1 MTQTPIP
8 ILNLGT
14 GVKWEVSK
22 QKQATVTSVKLG
34 DGYSINTVPP
44 NSDRITYSI
53 TIPGLNT
60 ASKNNIANTLKAY
73 QGVTKFRWQPIP
85 VIPYKTFI
93 CDRFSVIHKGD
104 NVWEITANFIEQK

>member
-1 MTQTPIP
+1 MMQTPIP

-14 GVKWEVSK
+14 GVKWEVSQEK
-22 QKQATVTSVKLG
+22 QSSVTNVKLG
-34 DGYSINTVPP
+34 DGYSINTRSPD
-44 NSDRITYSI
+44 STRTTYSI

-60 ASKNNIANTLKAY
+60 ASKHSIANTLKAY

-85 VIPYKTFI
+85 AIPYKTFI
-93 CDRFSVIHKGD
+93 CNRFSVIQKGD